1 MTKEEHGR
9 VNGLDFLR
17 GIASFAVCWFHL
29 TSFKYGSPDGWFYS
43 LLKQTGVYGW
53 LGVEVFFVISGFVIP
68 YSLHRAGYKLGSYP
82 TFIVKRLARLDPPY
96 LATILLVLALASAYG
111 LFKGSAPLVE
121 GAHVDAARVLLHL
134 GYANIFFNYD
144 WLNPSFWTL
153 AIEFQY
159 YVLVGLA
166 FPVLVSR
173 AAWPRR
179 LAFACFGAASLLA
192 DLRTNGGGAIF
203 SSFIVRFIP
212 LFLLGAATFQRR
224 SRIVGR
230 AEYVVLVS
238 ASACLCVITVGW
250 RPAVAALLAVFVIN
264 FYDRRT
270 AVTDFLGKISY
281 SLYLLHWPV
290 GHLVLSLLGL
300 KLLDARSDA
309 ARVAVVFASLGVCV
323 AASYA
328 LYITVELPAQRWSTR
343 FSYRRARATVVT
355 SSFAVAGEGPAQQ
368 PFVAALVVVEPSALT
383 PSAQDPFTLAAQEPG
398 HKTERALA
406 RGRASGAA

>member
-1 MTKEEHGR
+1 MAKEEHGR
-9 VNGLDFLR
+9 INGLDFLR

-43 LLKQTGVYGW
+43 MLKQTGAYGW

-96 LATILLVLALASAYG
+96 LATILLVLALAVAYG
-111 LFKGSAPLVE
+111 LFKGQAPLVE
-121 GAHVDAARVLLHL
+121 GESVDAARVLLHL
-134 GYANIFFNYD
+134 GYANVFFDYE

-166 FPVLVSR
+166 FPVLAAR
-173 AAWPRR
+173 AGWPRR

-192 DLRTNGGGAIF
+192 DLRSNGGDVIF
-203 SSFIVRFIP
+203 SHFIVRFIP
-212 LFLLGAATFQRR
+212 LFMLGAATFQRR
-224 SRIVGR
+224 SRIIGR
-230 AEYVVLVS
+230 AEYAALVS
-238 ASACLCVITVGW
+238 ASACLCVITVG
-250 RPAVAALLAVFVIN
+250 RPPAAAALLAVFVIN

-309 ARVAVVFASLGVCV
+309 ARVAVIFTSLGVCV

-328 LYITVELPAQRWSTR
+328 LHRAVELPAQHWSSR
-343 FSYRRARATVVT
+343 FSYGRGRAAVATPG
-355 SSFAVAGEGPAQQ
+355 FAGAGEGPAQQ
-368 PFVAALVVVEPSALT
+368 PFVGALGVEEPSAFT
-383 PSAQDPFTLAAQEPG
+383 PAAQDLFTPAAQDPG
-398 HKTERALA
+398 HKTEHVLA